1 MKLENIKEL
10 GNKIFDE
17 NDNEDYV
24 EFTEKFKPKRTT
36 DECYTP
42 DNVYKVVADYVA
54 ERYGK
59 DKNKFVKPFYPGG
72 DYKKYDYPK
81 GCVVVDNPPFSLI
94 AQIIGWYNDNGI
106 DYFLF
111 APELTALNLCQ
122 KSNILIT
129 GQGIIY
135 ENSVKASTAFATS
148 MGEYM
153 VEVCPELG
161 KRLRIA
167 NKENE
172 KAKHFPKYKYPDN
185 VLSIGKLENLAKY
198 GVDFAIK
205 RENCKFIRALDS
217 QRTAKKSLYGG
228 GLLISNVQAAELRA
242 AELRAAELR
251 NSEEEDV
258 VEWEISER
266 EKEIIKALD

>member
-17 NDNEDYV
+17 NDSEDYV

-42 DNVYKVVADYVA
+42 DNVYKVVADYVT

-59 DKNKFVKPFYPGG
+59 DKDKFVRPFYPGG
-72 DYKKYDYPK
+72 DYKKYNYPK
-81 GCVVVDNPPFSLI
+81 GCVVVDNPPFSII
-94 AQIIGWYNDNGI
+94 AQIIDWYNDNGI

-111 APELTALNLCQ
+111 VPELTALNTCRR
-122 KSNILIT
+122 SNVLIT
-129 GQGIIY
+129 GESIVY
-135 ENSVKASTAFATS
+135 ENNAKVSTAFATNMS
-148 MGEYM
+148 EYM

-167 NKENE
+167 NKENK

-185 VLSIGKLENLAKY
+185 VLSIGKLKNISRY

-205 RENCKFIRALDS
+205 RENCKFIRTLDS
-217 QRTAKKSLYGG
+217 QKDSKKGLYGG
-228 GLLISNVQAAELRA
+228 GFLISNAQA

-251 NSEEEDV
+251 NSEKEDV

-266 EKEIIKALD
+266 EKEIIKTLA

>member
-17 NDNEDYV
+17 NNSEDYV

-42 DNVYKVVADYVA
+42 DNVYKVVADYVT

-59 DKNKFVKPFYPGG
+59 DKDKFVRPFYPGG
-72 DYKKYDYPK
+72 DYKKYNYPK
-81 GCVVVDNPPFSLI
+81 GCVVVDNPPFSIISQI
-94 AQIIGWYNDNGI
+94 ANWYNDNGI

-129 GQGIIY
+129 GESIVY
-135 ENSVKASTAFATS
+135 ENNAKVSTAFATNMS
-148 MGEYM
+148 EYM

-185 VLSIGKLENLAKY
+185 VLSIGKLKNISRY

-217 QRTAKKSLYGG
+217 QRTVKKDLYGG
-228 GLLISNVQAAELRA
+228 GFLISNAQAAELRA
-242 AELRAAELR
+242 AELRAAKLR
-251 NSEEEDV
+251 NSDKGDV

-266 EKEIIKALD
+266 EKEIIKTLA